1 MAAILEVKY
10 YNSFWLKKIKTL
22 TGSGAGSAG
31 ANRSVTNQDQV
42 NKALITVNPS
52 FASTTAGQGSEV
64 IIQNGT
70 TGEQFTGYIF
80 QLISNTTFILN
91 EAPLFD
97 IEIGNNTC
105 AFGGIVNFAG
115 VPQNYISTPESDWF
129 IEEARIR
136 GGYNNTNIDY
146 GVRAYAVDE
155 NTQGEIRDNA
165 LIYSGIYNSRT
176 GVNNT
181 NQFPVGS
188 EITKAVDPAY
198 GSIQKLYAEDSNLI
212 IFQEDKVSRALID
225 KDAIYS
231 AEGGGTVTSSNLVI
245 GVVQP
250 YGGEYGISTEPE
262 SFAVYGY
269 RKYFT
274 DRKRNA
280 VLRLSMD
287 GIEEI
292 SRYGMTDYFRD
303 SLSTLSSTSKI
314 VGGYDLHTKKYDI
327 SLLYSGQ
334 FAPISNDDYDTL
346 SFDESVKGWTSFYT
360 YAPDFIA
367 SLKNKFYSFKKG
379 GIWQHYNNAG
389 DYSTFY
395 NVASPSKVTFIF
407 NPKVSMVK
415 VFKTINYEGSEGW
428 EATSIT
434 TSQNQGVPIT
444 QYVAPN
450 GSAALQAQLFSNQF
464 INKEDKYFANIN
476 NNTPQQR
483 GAIVFGNSMT
493 GVRGFFSTVEMSLTG
508 TNATQSQKE
517 LFAVSTEYVESSY

>member
-1 MAAILEVKY
+1 MGVIEVKY
-10 YNSFWLKKIKTL
+10 FNSFVLRKVLNASDVPMWN
-22 TGSGAGSAG
+22 GS
-31 ANRSVTNQDQV
+31 R
-42 NKALITVNPS
+42 
-52 FASTTAGQGSEV
+52 
-64 IIQNGT
+64 
-70 TGEQFTGYIF
+70 
-80 QLISNTTFILN
+80 
-91 EAPLFD
+91 
-97 IEIGNNTC
+97 GNNTYNNPSIIPTE
-105 AFGGIVNFAG
+105 AVSNA
-115 VPQNYISTPESDWF
+115 NNWA
-129 IEEARIR
+129 IEEARIT
-136 GGYNNTNIDY
+136 GGYNNTSVDF
-146 GVRAYAVDE
+146 GVKAYAVDE
-155 NTQGEIRDNA
+155 NTAGETRDNA

-181 NQFPVGS
+181 NQFPVGA

-250 YGGEYGISTEPE
+250 YGGEFGISTEPE

-303 SLSTLSSTSKI
+303 NLSDLQSNSKI
-314 VGGYDLHTKKYDI
+314 IGGYDLHTKKYEV
-327 SLLYSGQ
+327 SLLKQGQ
-334 FAPISNDDYDTL
+334 FVDDQKQTYSTL

-367 SLKNKFYSFKKG
+367 SLKNKFYSFKSG
-379 GIWQHYNNAG
+379 GIWEHYNNNG
-389 DYSTFY
+389 GYSTFY
-395 NVASPSKVTFIF
+395 NVSSPSKVTFIF
-407 NPKVSMVK
+407 NPNVSMVK
-415 VFKTINYEGSEGW
+415 VFKTINYEGSTGW
-428 EATSIT
+428 EATSIA
-434 TSQNQGVPIT
+434 TSQNVGVPIK
-444 QYVAPN
+444 QYSPPN
-450 GSAALQAQLFSNQF
+450 SSAQLQSQLFTNQF

-476 NNTPQQR
+476 NETIQQP
-483 GAIVFGNSMT
+483 GAIVFGESMT
-493 GVRGFFSTVEMSLTG
+493 GVRGFFNTVEMSLVG

-517 LFAVSTEYVESSY
+517 LFAVSTDYVESSY